1 MQNSAGNNPTRS
13 SAIRVRVSPQLLAYS
28 LWLIESRYQHF
39 TPRVSDITVAVVHK
53 QVPASVPREQSRSS
67 TLITNGGVESTF
79 FQRGNQSN
87 GAGSSATGQEVS
99 LDHVK
104 GGTKGRKK
112 QKPVTDDGM
121 NDEDADG
128 VNDQTWLQDIQ
139 DASSPQRAT
148 ESGNRSANNN
158 TDRFDL
164 VIC

>member
-1 MQNSAGNNPTRS
+1 
-13 SAIRVRVSPQLLAYS
+13 
-28 LWLIESRYQHF
+28 
-39 TPRVSDITVAVVHK
+39 
-53 QVPASVPREQSRSS
+53 
-67 TLITNGGVESTF
+67 
-79 FQRGNQSN
+79 
-87 GAGSSATGQEVS
+87 VS

>member
-79 FQRGNQSN
+79 SR
-87 GAGSSATGQEVS
+87 EEIS
-99 LDHVK
+99 LMEQDH
-104 GGTKGRKK
+104 
-112 QKPVTDDGM
+112 Q
-121 NDEDADG
+121 
-128 VNDQTWLQDIQ
+128 Q
-139 DASSPQRAT
+139 
-148 ESGNRSANNN
+148 
-158 TDRFDL
+158 L
-164 VIC
+164 VRRCH